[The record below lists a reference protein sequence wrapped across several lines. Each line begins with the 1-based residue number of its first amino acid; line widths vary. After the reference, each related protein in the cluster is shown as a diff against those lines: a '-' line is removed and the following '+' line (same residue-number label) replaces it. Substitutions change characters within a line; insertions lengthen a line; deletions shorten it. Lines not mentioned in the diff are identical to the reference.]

1 MSIDF
6 RDLNKKTK
14 RDAYPMP
21 SMDSILDKLRR
32 AKYLS
37 KIDLK
42 SAYYRIPMKK
52 STKKYTAFVI
62 PGSGLW
68 QYTRLPFSLVNAPMS
83 FVHLIDALFGPEVE
97 PHVFGYLDDIM
108 VVTESFEEHL
118 KWLSFILERL
128 VEASHKVN
136 ESK

>member
-1 MSIDF
+1 MCIDY

-42 SAYYRIPMKK
+42 AAYHQIPMDP
-52 STKKYTAFVI
+52 SSKKYTAFAI

-68 QYTRLPFSLVNAPMS
+68 QYTRLPFRPSQTIS
-83 FVHLIDALFGPEVE
+83 IILF
-97 PHVFGYLDDIM
+97 I
-108 VVTESFEEHL
+108 
-118 KWLSFILERL
+118 
-128 VEASHKVN
+128 
-136 ESK
+136 

>member
-1 MSIDF
+1 MCIDY

-42 SAYYRIPMKK
+42 VAYHQIPMEHN
-52 STKKYTAFVI
+52 SKKYTAFAI
-62 PGSGLW
+62 PW
-68 QYTRLPFSLVNAPMS
+68 ARQCAY
-83 FVHLIDALFGPEVE
+83 
-97 PHVFGYLDDIM
+97 DIC
-108 VVTESFEEHL
+108 SPP
-118 KWLSFILERL
+118 
-128 VEASHKVN
+128 
-136 ESK
+136 